1 MGDRDMF
8 PRTPPSVVTW
18 FKVYAG
24 FLCLLYLV
32 CLAIGVLFLVLPN
45 FIEFNDPDLPAIAV
59 YIYGA
64 VFALLGGT
72 FLVLCALPFFL
83 QPRPWVWIYDM
94 IIICLGMTSACS
106 LPFSILLL
114 VFWLKPE
121 TKRYFGKVD

>member
-72 FLVLCALPFFL
+72 FLVLCALPFSSS
-83 QPRPWVWIYDM
+83 PA
-94 IIICLGMTSACS
+94 LG
-106 LPFSILLL
+106 
-114 VFWLKPE
+114 
-121 TKRYFGKVD
+121 FGFTT